1 MGGLIFCPL
10 CAATSIAETDGW
22 EMLPDS
28 KASHPWE
35 RVPAES
41 SELGVIEVVF
51 VNDLPWDY
59 TVSFDEYTLEN
70 IDSATLSEKTFIL
83 ASGIPEIRYFEPG
96 FHAFSFKSHTDR
108 EHFGYSAIDSIRFE
122 EGYRYRM
129 TFVDTMGMATKEGVH
144 NDKPMEKSAPGFSLI
159 LALSSI
165 AALLVLRRVM
175 K

>member
-1 MGGLIFCPL
+1 LGCTGI
-10 CAATSIAETDGW
+10 TSALETGEW
-22 EMLPDS
+22 EILPDS

-35 RVPAES
+35 RAPEVPSGSGIVE
-41 SELGVIEVVF
+41 VIF

-83 ASGIPEIRYFEPG
+83 ESGKPEIRYFVPG
-96 FHAFSFKSHTDR
+96 FHAFSFKSHTDW
-108 EHFGYSAIDSIRFE
+108 EHFGYSAIDSVRFE

-129 TFVDTMGMATKEGVH
+129 TFVDTMGIASKEGV
-144 NDKPMEKSAPGFSLI
+144 NIDKPMEKSAPGFSLI
-159 LALSSI
+159 LGLLSI
-165 AALLVLRRVM
+165 AALLVLRRVI